1 MRFIC
6 KVARITFCDD
16 VARSSAT
23 LEEPGVEARSGGS
36 SFEGIQDPG
45 LIQNSLGDYIS
56 QLNWDPWG
64 IWRKLAGI
72 EIVAVLLCF
81 HDPE

>member
-23 LEEPGVEARSGGS
+23 LEEPGVEERSGGS

-45 LIQNSLGDYIS
+45 LIQNSLGGYIS
-56 QLNWDPWG
+56 QLNWDPMG
-64 IWRKLAGI
+64 NLEEVGRDRDSCCAS
-72 EIVAVLLCF
+72 LL
-81 HDPE
+81 P